1 MEVQPDVM
9 SSTRFWKLLL
19 YCALIVHDVTAVKP
33 RAMQFPISSFISLIH
48 EPIGENKRPTF
59 SDKCVTHII
68 EILQNMIEAV
78 IGLTTSPKVRYM
90 TKTMAGKLLHEVFYN
105 TVMSDAHTKE
115 TEYINSNNQ

>member
-1 MEVQPDVM
+1 
-9 SSTRFWKLLL
+9 
-19 YCALIVHDVTAVKP
+19 
-33 RAMQFPISSFISLIH
+33 MQFPIPSFISLIH

-90 TKTMAGKLLHEVFYN
+90 TKTMAGKLLYEVFYN